1 MTGLWIAAVVLAI
14 LFLVG
19 QVRVGVRGEYTA
31 HGITAWIRLGPVHL
45 KVWPRKAAKQ
55 KPAREK
61 KEQKPKKE
69 SGKETQVPAG
79 GALEYVRELLP
90 LALEAAGQFR
100 QKLQVDHL
108 ELVLRAGAH
117 DPADAAMVYGY
128 ANAALGGLWLPL
140 TEAFHVKDGRA
151 RVELDFES
159 EHTTLY
165 ALGAMSIK
173 VGQALWLGLY
183 FGLKGLSKLAA
194 VKGRRSAREKERKAV

>member
-1 MTGLWIAAVVLAI
+1 MTGLWIVAVVLAI

-69 SGKETQVPAG
+69 SDKETQAPAG

-151 RVELDFES
+151 RVELDFKS

>member
-1 MTGLWIAAVVLAI
+1 MTGLWIAVGILAI

-19 QVRVGVRGEYTA
+19 QVRIGVRGEYTA
-31 HGITAWIRLGPVHL
+31 HGIAAWIRLGPLHL

-69 SGKETQVPAG
+69 AGQKAPAPAG

-140 TEAFHVKDGRA
+140 TEAFHVKNGRA

-159 EHTTLY
+159 EYTTLY

-194 VKGRRSAREKERKAV
+194 VKGRRNARGKERKAV

>member
-69 SGKETQVPAG
+69 SDKETQAPAG

-183 FGLKGLSKLAA
+183 FGLKGVSKLAA

>member
-69 SGKETQVPAG
+69 SDKETQVPAG

>member
-69 SGKETQVPAG
+69 SDKETQAPAG

-108 ELVLRAGAH
+108 ELVLRAGAR

>member
-1 MTGLWIAAVVLAI
+1 MTGLWIIAAVLAV

-19 QVRVGVRGEYTA
+19 QVRLGVGGEYSAQGTA
-31 HGITAWIRLGPVHL
+31 AWVRLGPVRL
-45 KVWPRKAAKQ
+45 KVWPRKSSPQ
-55 KPAREK
+55 KHVRKKSQPPEKPPA
-61 KEQKPKKE
+61 QK
-69 SGKETQVPAG
+69 SQVPAG
-79 GALEYVRELLP
+79 GALDYARELLP

-100 QKLQVDHL
+100 KKLRVDHL

-117 DPADAAMVYGY
+117 DPADTAMVYGY

-165 ALGAMSIK
+165 ASGAMSIK

-194 VKGRRSAREKERKAV
+194 VKGRRSTREKERKAV

>member
-1 MTGLWIAAVVLAI
+1 MTGLWIAAVVLAV

-19 QVRVGVRGEYTA
+19 QARVGVRGEYTA
-31 HGITAWIRLGPVHL
+31 DGIAAWVRLGPLHW
-45 KVWPRKAAKQ
+45 KVWPRKVAKQ

-61 KEQKPKKE
+61 KTQKPQKQSPKE
-69 SGKETQVPAG
+69 ASAPSG
-79 GALEYVRELLP
+79 GALEYVRALLP

-100 QKLQVDHL
+100 KKLQVDHL

-151 RVELDFES
+151 RTELDFES

-165 ALGAMSIK
+165 AKGAMSIK
-173 VGQALWLGLY
+173 VGQAFWLGLY
-183 FGLKGLSKLAA
+183 FGLKGLSKLTAL
-194 VKGRRSAREKERKAV
+194 KGRRSTRETERKAV

>member
-1 MTGLWIAAVVLAI
+1 MTGLWIAAVILAV

-31 HGITAWIRLGPVHL
+31 HGITVWIRIGPVQL

-69 SGKETQVPAG
+69 AYQETPAPAG

-100 QKLQVDHL
+100 RKLQVDHL
-108 ELVLRAGAH
+108 KLVLRAGAH

-194 VKGRRSAREKERKAV
+194 VKGRRSTREKERKAV

>member
-69 SGKETQVPAG
+69 SDKETQAPAG

>member
-31 HGITAWIRLGPVHL
+31 RGITAWIRLGPVRL
-45 KVWPRKAAKQ
+45 KVWPRKAAKER
-55 KPAREK
+55 PAREK
-61 KEQKPKKE
+61 KAQKPKQD
-69 SGKETQVPAG
+69 SHKETPAPAG

-151 RVELDFES
+151 RAELDFES

>member
-1 MTGLWIAAVVLAI
+1 MTGLWIAAVVLTI

-31 HGITAWIRLGPVHL
+31 HGIAAWVRLGPVHL

-55 KPAREK
+55 EPAREN

-69 SGKETQVPAG
+69 SDKETPAPAG
-79 GALEYVRELLP
+79 GALEYIQELLP

-100 QKLQVDHL
+100 RKLQVDHL

-140 TEAFHVKDGRA
+140 TEAFHVKDGKA

-165 ALGAMSIK
+165 ALGAVSIK

-183 FGLKGLSKLAA
+183 FGLKGLSKLVA
-194 VKGRRSAREKERKAV
+194 VKGRRNTREKERKAV